1 MRAFVY
7 RNLNRGGFSIR
18 DRSTGRVAAYAETV
32 VLVGVRFRVQPAG
45 RRRVLKERRKNVH
58 AGAAGDLVGYTRRP
72 LDPSDLEGAVEVTYD
87 PYSAPTFVR
96 VDGGD
101 PVESATMAILS
112 GGRCWAFDP
121 TAPAPA

>member
-45 RRRVLKERRKNVH
+45 RRKNVH

-72 LDPSDLEGAVEVTYD
+72 LDPSDLEGAVEVR
-87 PYSAPTFVR
+87 P
-96 VDGGD
+96 GD

-112 GGRCWAFDP
+112 GGRCWAFDLEP
-121 TAPAPA
+121 RTGYSQPHRRTP